1 MLTETP
7 AGQFEPGLSES
18 DNRNHCHPQGP
29 IPNDSG
35 SDSRSRIRRLPPKF
49 RLQRV
54 FCLIGPPP
62 RRPARKKENIMSRD
76 LSKVRNIGIAAHID
90 AGKTTVSERILYYT
104 GKIHKMGEVHEGT
117 AVMDF
122 DEEEQKRGITINS
135 AATTCPWDRNGER
148 YTINLIDTP
157 GHVDFTA
164 EVERSLRVLDGAVA
178 VFDGKEGVEAQS
190 ETVWRQATKYNVPR
204 ICFVNKMDKLG
215 ADFDFSFNSIIERLG
230 APAVAVQ
237 IPIGQSNTF
246 KGIIDLLRGVAIYYK
261 LDDDKDKGKTMVE
274 KPIPPEEQERFE
286 KWKHQLIEKVAET
299 DDALTEKYLN
309 GEEISDAELRAAL
322 RKATISF
329 KLHPVFTGSAL
340 KYVGVQ
346 RLLDGVVDYLPSPMD
361 VPAIKGHDLKD
372 PEKILERHS
381 NPDEPFSAL
390 AFKIVSDQ
398 HGDLT
403 YIRVYSGRLEKGS
416 RVLNANRGKRENI
429 SRMFQMHAADRIPID
444 VAEAGDIVACIG
456 IKDALTGDTLCDQDH
471 PIILER
477 PTFPEPVISMSIEPK
492 TAADKQKLGEALTTL
507 KREDPTFRAN
517 YDDETGQT
525 IIAGMGE
532 LHLEI
537 LGMRLTRDH
546 KVDVIVGKPKVAY
559 KETITK
565 TVHNVRGK
573 HVKQSGGRGQYGDC
587 SINLEPFDGTGV
599 DADTLKKWNWAD
611 GIAFENKIFGGSIPK
626 EYIPSIEYGCRMAA
640 KTGVLASYPLINAKI
655 TLVDG
660 SYHQVDSSQIAFELA
675 GQLAFRDA
683 CSKAG
688 LTLLEPIMK
697 VVVTTPEDFVGNV
710 TGDLNR
716 RRGLIVNS
724 EQRGNTRVVEAEVP
738 LSEMF
743 GYTTEL
749 RSMSTGRASSV
760 MEPLK
765 YAPVP
770 TSVRNAIL
778 EEVG

>member
-1 MLTETP
+1 M
-7 AGQFEPGLSES
+7 A
-18 DNRNHCHPQGP
+18 
-29 IPNDSG
+29 
-35 SDSRSRIRRLPPKF
+35 
-49 RLQRV
+49 
-54 FCLIGPPP
+54 
-62 RRPARKKENIMSRD
+62 RD
-76 LSKVRNIGIAAHID
+76 LTKIRNIGIAAHID
-90 AGKTTVSERILYYT
+90 AGKTTVSERVLYYT

-164 EVERSLRVLDGAVA
+164 EVERSLRVLDGAIA

-190 ETVWRQATKYNVPR
+190 ETVWRQATKYKVPR
-204 ICFVNKMDKLG
+204 LCFINKMDKVG
-215 ADFDFSFNSIIERLG
+215 ADFDFSFNSIRERLG

-237 IPIGQSNTF
+237 IPIGQASTF
-246 KGIIDLLRGVAIYYK
+246 KGMIDLLRGVAIYYNVG
-261 LDDDKDKGKTMVE
+261 DDKDRGNTIVE
-274 KPIPPEEQERFE
+274 KPIPPEEKERYE
-286 KWKHQLIEKVAET
+286 KWRHDLIEKVAET
-299 DDALTEKYLN
+299 DDALMAKYLIN
-309 GEEISDAELRAAL
+309 EEPTEQELRKALRAA
-322 RKATISF
+322 TITF

-346 RLLDGVVDYLPSPMD
+346 RLIDGVIDFLPAPMD
-361 VPAIKGHDLKD
+361 VPAIIGHDVRDAAILIERHPD
-372 PEKILERHS
+372 PE
-381 NPDEPFSAL
+381 EPFCGL
-390 AFKIVSDQ
+390 VFKIVNDQ

-403 YIRVYSGRLEKGS
+403 YVRIYSGRLEKGS
-416 RVLNANRGKRENI
+416 RVLNSNRGKKENI
-429 SRMFQMHAADRIPID
+429 SRMFQMHASDRNPID
-444 VAEAGDIVACIG
+444 IAEPGDIVACIG
-456 IKDALTGDTLCDQDH
+456 VKEALTGDTLCDPDN

-507 KREDPTFRAN
+507 KREDPTFQAS
-517 YDDETGQT
+517 YDEETGQT

-537 LGMRLTRDH
+537 LRNRLTRDH
-546 KVDVIVGKPKVAY
+546 KVEVIVGRPKVAY
-559 KETITK
+559 KETITGRAM
-565 TVHNVRGK
+565 NVRGK
-573 HVKQSGGRGQYGDC
+573 HVKQSGGRGQFGDC
-587 SINLEPFDGTGV
+587 SINIEPFNGEGV
-599 DADTLKKWNWAD
+599 DADQLKKWGWKD
-611 GIAFENKIFGGSIPK
+611 GFAFENKVFGGSIPK
-626 EYIPSIEYGCRMAA
+626 EYIPSVEYGARMAS
-640 KTGVLASYPLINAKI
+640 KTGVLAHYPLINVKV

-660 SYHQVDSSQIAFELA
+660 SYHPVDSSQIAFELA
-675 GQLAFRDA
+675 GQIAFKDA
-683 CSKAG
+683 CQKAG

-697 VVVTTPEDFVGNV
+697 VVVTTPEEWVGNV

-716 RRGLIVNS
+716 RRGMIVNS
-724 EQRGNTRVVEAEVP
+724 DQRGNTRIVEAEVP

-749 RSMSTGRASSV
+749 RSMSQGRASSV

-770 TSVRNAIL
+770 QNVKAAIL
-778 EEVG
+778 EELK

>member
-1 MLTETP
+1 M
-7 AGQFEPGLSES
+7 A
-18 DNRNHCHPQGP
+18 
-29 IPNDSG
+29 
-35 SDSRSRIRRLPPKF
+35 
-49 RLQRV
+49 
-54 FCLIGPPP
+54 
-62 RRPARKKENIMSRD
+62 RD
-76 LSKVRNIGIAAHID
+76 LTKIRNIGIAAHID

-148 YTINLIDTP
+148 YTVNLIDTP

-204 ICFVNKMDKLG
+204 VCFINKMDKLG
-215 ADFDFSFNSIIERLG
+215 ADFEFSFNSIRERLG

-237 IPIGQSNTF
+237 IPIGQSSTF
-246 KGIIDLLRGVAIYYK
+246 KGMMDLLTGVAIYYNVG
-261 LDDDKDKGKTMVE
+261 DDKDRGMTIVE
-274 KPIPPEEQERFE
+274 KPIPPEEKERFD
-286 KWKHQLIEKVAET
+286 KWRHDLFEKVAET
-299 DDALTEKYLN
+299 DDHLMEKYLSSQEATN
-309 GEEISDAELRAAL
+309 DELRKAL
-322 RKATISF
+322 RAATISF
-329 KLHPVFTGSAL
+329 KLHPVFCGSAL

-346 RLLDGVVDYLPSPMD
+346 RLLDGVIDYLPSPMD
-361 VPAIKGHDLKD
+361 MPAIKGHDVKD
-372 PEKILERHS
+372 PEKIIERHP
-381 NPDEPFSAL
+381 NPDEPFCGL
-390 AFKIVSDQ
+390 AFKIVNDQ

-403 YIRVYSGRLEKGS
+403 YVRIYSGKLEKGS
-416 RVLNANRGKRENI
+416 RVLNSNRSKRENI
-429 SRMFQMHAADRIPID
+429 SRMFQMHASDRNPID

-456 IKDALTGDTLCDQDH
+456 VREALTGDTLCDPEN

-477 PTFPEPVISMSIEPK
+477 PTFPDPVISMSIEPK
-492 TAADKQKLGEALTTL
+492 TTADKQKLGEALTTL
-507 KREDPTFRAN
+507 KREDPTFQAN

-537 LGMRLTRDH
+537 LRNRLTRDH
-546 KVDVIVGKPKVAY
+546 HVEVIVGRPKVAY
-559 KETITK
+559 KETITGRAER
-565 TVHNVRGK
+565 VRGK

-587 SINLEPFDGTGV
+587 SINIEPFDGTGV
-599 DADTLKKWNWAD
+599 DADTLKKWGWKD
-611 GIAFENKIFGGSIPK
+611 GVAFENKIFGGSVPK
-626 EYIPSIEYGCRMAA
+626 EYIPSIEYGVRMAA
-640 KTGVLASYPLINAKI
+640 KTGVLASYPLINCKV

-660 SYHQVDSSQIAFELA
+660 SYHAVDSSQIAFELA
-675 GQLAFRDA
+675 GQLAFREA
-683 CSKAG
+683 CTKAG

-697 VVVTTPEDFVGNV
+697 VVVTTPEEFVGNV

-724 EQRGNTRVVEAEVP
+724 DQRGNTRVVEAEVP

-760 MEPLK
+760 MEPLR

-770 TSVRNAIL
+770 ANVRAAIL